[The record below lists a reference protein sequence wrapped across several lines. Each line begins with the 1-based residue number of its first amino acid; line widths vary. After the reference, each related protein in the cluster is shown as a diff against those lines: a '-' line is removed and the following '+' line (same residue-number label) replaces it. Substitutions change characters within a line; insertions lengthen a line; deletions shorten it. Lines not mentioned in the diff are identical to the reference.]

1 MYRGTENQRL
11 WSSTNVF
18 TEFPTDEDMLTAW
31 NEHADANMLDIKT
44 EVDDEVWDYVSW
56 LTRDYWDE
64 KFEGALN
71 LKNVVVTGYFGAWN
85 GKKQIVPCRCK
96 DLKEAIEK
104 CCDVT
109 SQWDAD
115 LYFEKDEN
123 GWEHLICQV
132 SHHDGACHYEIS
144 LLVNADEMDEDDDPR
159 EYKLKAITHKMVFG
173 C

>member
-1 MYRGTENQRL
+1 M
-11 WSSTNVF
+11 
-18 TEFPTDEDMLTAW
+18 
-31 NEHADANMLDIKT
+31 
-44 EVDDEVWDYVSW
+44 
-56 LTRDYWDE
+56 
-64 KFEGALN
+64 N

-144 LLVNADEMDEDDDPR
+144 LLVNYDEMDEEDDPR
-159 EYKLKAITHKMVFG
+159 EYKLKSISHQMVFG